1 MTVSETQEAGTQSGG
16 GASRLHRLTGPL
28 VGLVVGLA
36 FIALAQ
42 TVAEPSIDTS
52 LSPRWWP
59 EVLGGVL
66 ALLSTGV
73 GIKELLAPSEPDDA
87 IQPPTRAGAIRVI
100 SVFAAIAAYGVIWYF
115 VAFPIATFA
124 LFVALV
130 WILGGRGWK
139 ALIAFPFMCT
149 LVLYVLFGLLLKVPL

>member
-1 MTVSETQEAGTQSGG
+1 MTVSETQEAGAPSGG

-28 VGLVVGLA
+28 VGLVAGLA

-59 EVLGGVL
+59 EVLGGAL
-66 ALLSTGV
+66 ALLSLGV
-73 GIKELLAPSEPDDA
+73 GIKELLAPSEA
-87 IQPPTRAGAIRVI
+87 AEEIQPPTRAGAIRVV
-100 SVFAAIAAYGVIWYF
+100 SVFAAIAVYGVIWYF
-115 VAFPIATFA
+115 VAFPVATFA
-124 LFVALV
+124 LFIALA
-130 WILGGRGWK
+130 WILGARGWK
-139 ALIAFPFMCT
+139 SLVAFPFICT